1 MLLGNRSVIH
11 KSPFRR
17 FSGTT
22 LSGDRS
28 NFGGNG
34 ALRDRFTDG
43 LDDLSGGIP
52 CGHLAP
58 SSWSLPQKSGGMSA
72 FTTCAGTGEISL
84 SMAAGIGIDAQA
96 DGVAVAT
103 SDIVG
108 VLSGHALMAGAS
120 ASSALI
126 MGVGSIAGQT
136 AGYGMATGAVFAAIS
151 IAGAAHGIADAYAVG
166 ILSMSSPA
174 LSVGSSI
181 ANGALAALYTLAGV
195 SLGEGA
201 ASADLVGAYGIGG
214 AANGIAVVAGGGI
227 IGFGHLHGAVIGDG
241 DLVANP
247 YAHGSMNG
255 STNSA
260 SGELTADAVAAAVW
274 RYTR

>member
-1 MLLGNRSVIH
+1 MLVGNISVIH

-136 AGYGMATGAVFAAIS
+136 VGYGMATGSVFAAIS
-151 IAGAAHGIADAYAVG
+151 LAGAAHGIADAYAVG
-166 ILSMSSPA
+166 ILSVSSPA
-174 LSVGSSI
+174 LSVGSSM
-181 ANGALAALYTLAGV
+181 ATGALAALYTLSGV
-195 SLGEGA
+195 AVGEGT
-201 ASADLVGAYGIGG
+201 ASADLVGAYFIGG

>member
-11 KSPFRR
+11 KSPFRC

-58 SSWSLPQKSGGMSA
+58 SSWSLPQKSGGIST
-72 FTTCAGTGEISL
+72 FTTCTGTGEISL

-136 AGYGMATGAVFAAIS
+136 AG
-151 IAGAAHGIADAYAVG
+151 
-166 ILSMSSPA
+166 
-174 LSVGSSI
+174 
-181 ANGALAALYTLAGV
+181 
-195 SLGEGA
+195 
-201 ASADLVGAYGIGG
+201 
-214 AANGIAVVAGGGI
+214 
-227 IGFGHLHGAVIGDG
+227 
-241 DLVANP
+241 
-247 YAHGSMNG
+247 
-255 STNSA
+255 
-260 SGELTADAVAAAVW
+260 
-274 RYTR
+274 

>member
-84 SMAAGIGIDAQA
+84 SMAAGIGIDAKA

-136 AGYGMATGAVFAAIS
+136 VGYGMATGSVFAAIS

-166 ILSMSSPA
+166 ILSVSSPA
-174 LSVGSSI
+174 LSVGSSM
-181 ANGALAALYTLAGV
+181 ATGELAALYTLSGV
-195 SLGEGA
+195 AVGEGT
-201 ASADLVGAYGIGG
+201 ASADLVGAYFIGG
-214 AANGIAVVAGGGI
+214 AANGVSVVTAGEL
-227 IGFGHLHGAVIGDG
+227 IGFGHLQGALFGDG

-255 STNSA
+255 STNIA

-274 RYTR
+274 SYAR